1 VILMWTRS
9 GDFLGWVRSMRMV
22 RGKRRAKKSFGIT
35 LLLTGF
41 NRRAYP
47 TKANAHVLVSV

>member
-1 VILMWTRS
+1 
-9 GDFLGWVRSMRMV
+9 MRMV

-47 TKANAHVLVSV
+47 TKANAHVLVSVKG